1 MSDRRTL
8 SRFAWLSIA
17 VAILTMVIKAG
28 AFFVSQSVG
37 LLSDALESGV
47 NLVAGFSALT
57 ALRIA
62 SRPPDDEHRY
72 GHDKVEYLSSGAEGG
87 LILLAAVSIA
97 VAAFR
102 RLIYQQPIHDLGLGI
117 ALSFIASLLNLIV
130 ARVLIRIGR
139 EHRSIA
145 LEADGKHLM
154 TDVWTS
160 AAVLMGLGA
169 VSLTGWQFLDPFIAL
184 AVAVHIARAGIQ
196 LIQRSAMGLIDTSLP
211 EESMTTI
218 KQILERYAEQGV
230 HYHAL
235 RTRQS
240 GARSFV
246 SVHVQV
252 PGEWSVQRGHD
263 LLESL
268 EENIRGTLPGV
279 TVFTHI
285 EPIEDPRSFGDEG
298 LNV

>member
-1 MSDRRTL
+1 MSDRRFL
-8 SRFAWLSIA
+8 SKYAWLSIA

-28 AFFVSQSVG
+28 AFYVTQSVG

-87 LILLAAVSIA
+87 LILLAAGSIT

-102 RLIYQQPIHDLGLGI
+102 RLLLRQPVHDLGLGI
-117 ALSFIASLLNLIV
+117 ALSFTASLINLIV

-160 AAVLMGLGA
+160 AGVLMGLGA
-169 VSLTGWQFLDPFIAL
+169 VTLTGWQILDPFIAL
-184 AVAVHIARAGIQ
+184 AVAVHIARAGIL
-196 LIQRSAMGLIDTSLP
+196 LIQRS
-211 EESMTTI
+211 
-218 KQILERYAEQGV
+218 
-230 HYHAL
+230 
-235 RTRQS
+235 
-240 GARSFV
+240 RSFV

-263 LLESL
+263 LLERM
-268 EENIRGTLPGV
+268 EEDIRTALPGV

-285 EPIEDPRSFGDEG
+285 EPVEDPRSFGDEG
-298 LNV
+298 LSV

>member
-1 MSDRRTL
+1 MSNRQTL
-8 SRFAWLSIA
+8 SKYAWLSIA
-17 VAILTMVIKAG
+17 VAILTMAIKAS
-28 AFFVSQSVG
+28 AYYVTQSVG

-62 SRPPDDEHRY
+62 ARPPDEEHRY

-102 RLIYQQPIHDLGLGI
+102 RLLYKQPIHDLGLGI
-117 ALSFIASLLNLIV
+117 ALSFTASLLNLIV
-130 ARVLIRIGR
+130 ARFLIRVGR

-160 AAVLMGLGA
+160 AGVLVGLGA
-169 VSLTGWQFLDPFIAL
+169 VTLTGWQILDPLIAI
-184 AVAVHIARAGIQ
+184 AVAVHIARAGI
-196 LIQRSAMGLIDTSLP
+196 LLVRRSAMGLIDTSL
-211 EESMTTI
+211 SDDTVAGI
-218 KQILERYAEQGV
+218 KQVLDRYGEHGV
-230 HYHAL
+230 RYHAL

-268 EENIRGTLPGV
+268 EEDIRAVLPGV

-285 EPIEDPRSFGDEG
+285 EPVEDPRSFEDEG